1 MYLPG
6 NCFRAIQKID
16 SYFFIGTYG
25 AGFFVYKEGVIKPMP
40 LDKGKYLL
48 YTHCFLPDN
57 LGYCWIST
65 NRGLFKAKIS
75 DLIRGFTQ
83 NNASIYY
90 EYYGKRDGIEMT
102 ELNGGCTPC
111 ALQLMDGT
119 LSFPSMDGILWMQ
132 PDSTKE
138 HFKGTNLFIDEMI
151 AGDSVFSENFDNMVF
166 PATQNSIT
174 IKLSYNGWSN
184 KENIYFDYRL
194 GEKGGYKPVNLDD
207 GALIQLD
214 NLAPGKYELT
224 IRKLNGFGPGNYTYK
239 TLAFAIEKPWYNEW
253 WFYLLCLFI
262 LLGMLRVY
270 LKYKTQILEANRLA
284 LEKQVAEKTLSLQQ
298 KNAALEKSNSL
309 QTRLISIIS
318 HDIITPLKFMA
329 VGGKELME
337 KKDMMPESLK
347 QETIEEITYTA
358 QELQLLSTNIM
369 NWIKYQNESR
379 KQIKESFNLHEL
391 THQVAGIL
399 KSIARQ
405 KNISLINEVPDDLAI
420 FQYHEPLKILLYN
433 LISNAINFSN
443 AGSIYVSAE
452 ANNNYTTLTVEDEG
466 VGMTPEQIRNI
477 LSDDFIVSSA
487 NIDNRKGNGLGYL
500 IIKDL
505 LKMISGTIGIES
517 ERGRGT
523 VVSVTFPLG

>member
-1 MYLPG
+1 
-6 NCFRAIQKID
+6 
-16 SYFFIGTYG
+16 
-25 AGFFVYKEGVIKPMP
+25 
-40 LDKGKYLL
+40 
-48 YTHCFLPDN
+48 
-57 LGYCWIST
+57 
-65 NRGLFKAKIS
+65 
-75 DLIRGFTQ
+75 
-83 NNASIYY
+83 
-90 EYYGKRDGIEMT
+90 
-102 ELNGGCTPC
+102 
-111 ALQLMDGT
+111 
-119 LSFPSMDGILWMQ
+119 
-132 PDSTKE
+132 
-138 HFKGTNLFIDEMI
+138 
-151 AGDSVFSENFDNMVF
+151 MVF